1 MFKVVV
7 IFIGI
12 LLKSILV
19 KNQLNTNNFLILIM
33 VKIPKKTLKKFIF
46 FEKSIA

>member
-33 VKIPKKTLKKFIF
+33 VKIPKKNSKKSLF
-46 FEKSIA
+46 F

>member
-33 VKIPKKTLKKFIF
+33 VKIPKKF
-46 FEKSIA
+46 